1 MEFMECVKAL
11 LFFDF
16 PTCQTMVKKAFVT
29 YRVNKINI
37 TCTGIVEM
45 RI

>member
-1 MEFMECVKAL
+1 MECVKAL

-16 PTCQTMVKKAFVT
+16 PTCQTMVKKAFVMHL
-29 YRVNKINI
+29 NKFYI
-37 TCTGIVEM
+37 TRTGIVEM